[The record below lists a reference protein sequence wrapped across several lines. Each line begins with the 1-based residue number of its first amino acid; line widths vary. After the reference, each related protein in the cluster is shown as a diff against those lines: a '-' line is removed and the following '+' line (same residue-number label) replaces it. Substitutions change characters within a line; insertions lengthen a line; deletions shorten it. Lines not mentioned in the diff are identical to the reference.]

1 MSKQP
6 KKKPTLKELIQAI
19 NQVYRKI
26 DLLDMEIYNLKK
38 IQDMY
43 IKFKDDEE
51 NFLEYIREAL
61 KVDDKDTKKTE
72 DK

>member
-19 NQVYRKI
+19 NQVYHKI
-26 DLLDMEIYNLKK
+26 DQLDMEIYNLKK